1 MEHQLVSLLKTESQF
16 MSHPTE
22 LCDRCDIQFVTR
34 FLTVNTLVFLIYNMR
49 YISYYLCDLLYLL
62 NRAK

>member
-22 LCDRCDIQFVTR
+22 LFDRCDIQFVTR
-34 FLTVNTLVFLIYNMR
+34 FLAVNTLGMSF

>member
-1 MEHQLVSLLKTESQF
+1 MEHQLVSLLKTESQL

-22 LCDRCDIQFVTR
+22 LGDRCDIKFVAR
-34 FLTVNTLVFLIYNMR
+34 FLTVNTLVFLTYNMR